1 MKFDYPVVF
10 TPDRNGTIIA
20 EVRDVPGAMTVG
32 KNEAEAL
39 DRLQDALIATLATYA
54 ANRKPLPK
62 PSKPRT
68 GQATVVLPAMI
79 AAKLA
84 LHEAVLK
91 RGLTQA
97 GLAQKLKIDPRQV
110 RRLLDLEHYS
120 RLEQVEAA
128 LLAVGKQLVVDV
140 RDAA

>member
-1 MKFDYPVVF
+1 VKFDYPVVF
-10 TPDRNGTIIA
+10 TPDRNGTVIA
-20 EVRDVPGAMTVG
+20 EVRDIPGTMTVG
-32 KNEAEAL
+32 KDETEAVE
-39 DRLQDALIATLATYA
+39 RLQDALIATLATYVA
-54 ANRKPLPK
+54 KRQPLPK
-62 PSKPRT
+62 PSKTRA

-91 RGLTQA
+91 QGLTQA
-97 GLAQKLKIDPRQV
+97 VLARKLKIDPRQV

-128 LLAVGKQLVVDV
+128 LLAAGKQLVVDV